1 MTPLLQP
8 IEGLEFDSESHRYR
22 FNGRWLHTSPTGVLS
37 IDLDDHAKQR
47 IEETRHVW
55 EPRGNHLH
63 LWLHHYLSGAAE
75 LDPGEY
81 ADWVGPLR
89 DCWLWKDATTLATEL
104 MLVDEKRNMGG
115 SVDFII
121 KTGKTGAITIGDL
134 KTVSSKKAADQRK
147 FPYEQLGA
155 YIRMINQCYGH
166 IYIEKAVM
174 VVAAPGYCKVVSGE
188 IDSCSV
194 AWEDAW
200 EKYQQHQKVHVGF

>member
-22 FNGRWLHTSPTGVLS
+22 FNGRWLHNSPTGVLS
-37 IDLDDHAKQR
+37 IDLDAYVKQR
-47 IEETRHVW
+47 IKETRHIW
-55 EPRGNHLH
+55 KPRGDHLH

-75 LDPGEY
+75 LDAGDY

-89 DCWLWKDATTLATEL
+89 DCWLWKDAQTLATEL
-104 MLVDEKRNMGG
+104 MLVDNKRNMGG
-115 SVDFII
+115 CVDFVI

-155 YIRMINQCYGH
+155 YTRMMNLCYPH
-166 IYIEKAVM
+166 IFIEKAVM
-174 VVAAPGYCKVVSGE
+174 VVAAPGYCKVVTGDV
-188 IDSCSV
+188 DSCSV

>member
-22 FNGRWLHTSPTGVLS
+22 FNGRWLHNSPTGVLS
-37 IDLDDHAKQR
+37 IDLDAYVKQR
-47 IEETRHVW
+47 IKETRHIW
-55 EPRGNHLH
+55 KPRGDHLH

-75 LDPGEY
+75 LDAGDY

-89 DCWLWKDATTLATEL
+89 DCWLWKDAQTLATEL
-104 MLVDEKRNMGG
+104 MLVDNKRNMGG
-115 SVDFII
+115 CVDFVI

-155 YIRMINQCYGH
+155 YTRMMNLCYPH
-166 IYIEKAVM
+166 IFIEKAVM
-174 VVAAPGYCKVVSGE
+174 VVAAPGYCKVVTGE
-188 IDSCSV
+188 VDSCSV